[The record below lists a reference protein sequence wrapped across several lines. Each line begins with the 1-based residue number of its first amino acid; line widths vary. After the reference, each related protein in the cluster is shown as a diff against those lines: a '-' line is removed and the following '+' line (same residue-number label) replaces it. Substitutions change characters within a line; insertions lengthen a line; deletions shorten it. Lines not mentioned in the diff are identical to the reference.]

1 MSERNLDFD
10 TVVNRKNT
18 YSLKYDFALQRGLPE
33 DVLPFWVAD
42 MDFKTSSYVQDAI
55 RESAEHGIYGYTDTK
70 EDYYEIIKRW
80 MKEQYDWE
88 LGSIQWLVKTPGIV
102 FALGAAIQAYTKP
115 GESVLLQEPVY
126 YPFSELIQDNGRRL
140 VSNTLIADENR
151 RYRIDFEDFE
161 KKIVEENVKL
171 FFLCNPHNPGG
182 AVWTKEELI
191 RMGDICLAHNVIVV
205 SDEIH
210 ADFVWKRKHQ
220 VFVNLKKEYQKI
232 TVTCTSPTKTFN
244 LAGLQISNIIIPDE
258 GLRQAFKKKVAAC
271 GYSQPNAVGIVA
283 CKAAYQYGQEW
294 LAAVRKY
301 IWENIEYT
309 REFIEQYLPDVK
321 MFVPEGTY
329 LVWLDFRGTGLDDK
343 EINRRI
349 IHEAKLWLDAGN
361 IFGDE
366 GIGYQRINV
375 ACPRSVLM
383 EALSRLQRVFNQRNV
398 MLDRSWRDEDDLIVK
413 DLLIYRSEE
422 LCQAM

>member
-10 TVVNRKNT
+10 TVVDRRNT
-18 YSLKYDFALQRGLPE
+18 QSLKYDFAIRRGLPE
-33 DVLPFWVAD
+33 DVLPLWVAD

-55 RESAEHGIYGYTDTK
+55 IESAEHGIYGYTETK
-70 EDYYEIIKRW
+70 EEYYEIVKTW

-88 LGSIQWLVKTPGIV
+88 LESIRWIVKTPGIV
-102 FALGAAIQAYTKP
+102 FALGAAVQAYTEP
-115 GESVLLQEPVY
+115 GDSVMLQLPVY
-126 YPFSELIQDNGRRL
+126 YPFSEVIEDNGRRL
-140 VSNTLIADENR
+140 VSNTLIADDHG
-151 RYRIDFEDFE
+151 RYQIDFDDFE
-161 KKIVEENVKL
+161 KKIVEEKVKL

-191 RMGDICLAHNVIVV
+191 RMGDICLAHNVIIV

-210 ADFVWKRKHQ
+210 ADFVWKGKHQ
-220 VFVNLKKEYQKI
+220 VFVNLKKEYEDI

-244 LAGLQISNIIIPDE
+244 LAGLQISNIIIPD
-258 GLRQAFKKKVAAC
+258 GKLRRAFKKKVAAF
-271 GYSQPNAVGIVA
+271 GYSQPNAVGIFA
-283 CKAAYQYGQEW
+283 CEAAYQHGQEW
-294 LAAVRKY
+294 LAAVKKY

-309 REFIEQYLPDVK
+309 KDFVEQNLPGVK

-329 LVWLDFRGTGLDDK
+329 LVWLDFRGTGLDDA

-361 IFGDE
+361 IFGDA

-375 ACPRSVLM
+375 ACPRSVLSD
-383 EALSRLQRVFNQRNV
+383 ALSRLQRVFA
-398 MLDRSWRDEDDLIVK
+398 K
-413 DLLIYRSEE
+413 
-422 LCQAM
+422 